1 MHSPLTHYNII
12 MHIILNYVATY
23 IMFSCAHVHIIGA
36 YQHSEYC
43 IIQNNN
49 EDEAVHEPMTHN
61 DDELVHS
68 DNIDEDEVGSY
79 NILLYINT

>member
-1 MHSPLTHYNII
+1 
-12 MHIILNYVATY
+12 MHIIHNYSVCSF
-23 IMFSCAHVHIIGA
+23 IMWHVHIMCA

-49 EDEAVHEPMTHN
+49 EDETARKPMTHN

-68 DNIDEDEVGSY
+68 DNIDEDEVGS
-79 NILLYINT
+79 

>member
-1 MHSPLTHYNII
+1 MH
-12 MHIILNYVATY
+12 
-23 IMFSCAHVHIIGA
+23 A

-49 EDEAVHEPMTHN
+49 EDETTHEPSTSN

-68 DNIDEDEVGSY
+68 DNIDEDEVGSSNVLY
-79 NILLYINT
+79 SLLIHNFIYSLLLQYHLS